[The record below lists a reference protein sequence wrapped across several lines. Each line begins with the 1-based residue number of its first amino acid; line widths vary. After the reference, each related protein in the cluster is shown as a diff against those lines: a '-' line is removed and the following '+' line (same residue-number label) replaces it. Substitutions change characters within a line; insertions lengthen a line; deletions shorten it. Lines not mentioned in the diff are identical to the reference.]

1 MQYRRVGASGLKV
14 SEIAYGSWLTFANQ
28 IELDNA
34 KDIIKKAFA
43 LGVNYIDTAD
53 VYARGEAEKLLGQI
67 LPHYNRRHFVVATKA
82 FWPMSDHPCDKGLS
96 RKHVIDSIEGSLDR
110 LNLTYVDIFY
120 CHRFDGETPLVETV
134 EAIEDSIR
142 QGKVLYWGTSEWQ
155 AEQIDEAVQI
165 CRDRGWHLPVINQPI
180 YSLLNRNIEHTILPT
195 CTKLGIGTANFSP
208 LAQGVLTGKYSKG
221 KIPPGSRGADEKL
234 NVFMRD
240 QINDTELLA
249 RVDKLAEIAEGYDI
263 SIAQL
268 ALAWIL
274 QNPGISSVI
283 TGASSVHQLE
293 ANVKASGIELSQ
305 NDIKKMD
312 ALFPRET
319 SGR

>member
-1 MQYRRVGASGLKV
+1 MNYRRIGKTGLKV

-34 KDIIKKAFA
+34 KDIVKKAFE

-67 LPHYNRRHFVVATKA
+67 LPAYNRRHYVVATKA
-82 FWPMSDHPCDKGLS
+82 FWPMSEHPTDKGLS
-96 RKHVIDSIEGSLDR
+96 RKHIIDSVEGSLDR
-110 LNLTYVDIFY
+110 LNLNYVDIFY
-120 CHRFDGETPLVETV
+120 CHRYDEETPLAETIEAVE
-134 EAIEDSIR
+134 DLIR
-142 QGKVLYWGTSEWQ
+142 QGKILYWGTSEWTAAQ
-155 AEQIDEAVQI
+155 IAEASHI
-165 CRDRGWHLPVINQPI
+165 CRDRGWHQPVINQPI
-180 YSLLNRNIEHTILPT
+180 YNLLNRNIEREILPT
-195 CTKLGIGTANFSP
+195 TMSLGMGTANFSP

-221 KIPPGSRGADEKL
+221 KIPAGSRGANEKL
-234 NVFMRD
+234 NMFMRD
-240 QINDTELLA
+240 QIGDGELLA
-249 RVDKLAEIAEGYDI
+249 RVDQLGEIADAYDL

-293 ANVKASGIELSQ
+293 ANVKASGVTLSREDLKRIET
-305 NDIKKMD
+305 
-312 ALFPRET
+312 LFPKE
-319 SGR
+319 